1 MRKLPVGIVF
11 ALCSVAL
18 IACTRLITEEL
29 PTTPIGPGNPGTP
42 GTPQPGATPT
52 PITLKPAPSPTPTI
66 IPTPTPKPTPS
77 ADPTP
82 DPRTS
87 ECVPEPPPLAR
98 INVKVHNDQ
107 GEKKVLDSAPN
118 VCSGGPGFEKFC
130 ETIMNDPSRRCC
142 PPRPEG
148 HPQRESCDAFLMG
161 HARDTGRVGPTWTMN
176 GKPCVDSDSTVVPR
190 CVNHPTNQYLLFIYG
205 KGKLT
210 ACAEN
215 GYCGEITIQ

>member
-1 MRKLPVGIVF
+1 MLKLRVGFVF

-29 PTTPIGPGNPGTP
+29 PTTPIGPGAPGP
-42 GTPQPGATPT
+42 GAPQPGPTPT
-52 PITLKPAPSPTPTI
+52 PITLKPLPSPHSHDHPDTD
-66 IPTPTPKPTPS
+66 PKAHARRRS
-77 ADPTP
+77 DAG
-82 DPRTS
+82 S
-87 ECVPEPPPLAR
+87 EHDRVRSGATPLAR

-148 HPQRESCDAFLMG
+148 HPQREACDGLLMG

-205 KGKLT
+205 TGKLT

-215 GYCGEITIQ
+215 GYCGELTVQ